1 MRWGVLLAAVSL
13 PIAAIAAPG
22 KGGALMGQHE
32 TPSERAAA
40 EDWLDKAFPVRGAAR
55 MLPFSFRYGD
65 TRPEEFLRRWRRTA
79 REEKRRD
86 ALRRTVR
93 YCDPSS
99 GLEVRIEVTRWRNF
113 PAVEWVLYLKNTGG
127 AATPIIADVLPLDAC
142 FPLGHEAGCR
152 VHHSLGSECQQ
163 NDFQPLVTPLSADAQ
178 NPQAPWRGADNPVV
192 IASKGGRSSCGALPF
207 FNIET
212 PGRGIIGAIGWTGDW
227 MARFWRAEDGTV
239 RVQAGMPRTHFV
251 LHPGEQVRTPRVLL
265 LFWHGDRIR
274 GHNLLRRLLISH
286 YRPTRNGKP
295 ARAPISFAVW
305 GENRAERQIAKI
317 RWFAENRVPIDNF
330 WIDAGWHGDGTYKDG
345 SNVFNSEWWRH
356 VGNWW
361 PNKTTYP
368 DGLSPIGRAAAEA
381 GFDLTFW
388 FEPERVFRDTYFVRE
403 HPEWLLGP
411 IGDNYL
417 FNLGLPEARAG
428 LTDLISNLISEGGIT
443 VYRQDF
449 NFDPAPYWQAADAP
463 DRVGISEMKHIEGLY
478 AFWDDLRRRHPGL
491 LIDNCASG
499 GRRIDLE
506 TISRSIPLW
515 RSDYQCFPNFDPIGM
530 QGQTHGLGLWV
541 PLSTGACDRPDDYAF
556 RSALGPGIVMCT
568 PPNPTGAPEGFL
580 TPWEAY
586 PLDWLV
592 RALKE
597 EQRVRA
603 YFEGDFYPLLS
614 YSLADDVWAAW
625 QFDRPDLGEGMVVA
639 FRRQNSPLTGMTARL
654 RGLSP
659 RATYEVRDVD
669 GRRGWKATGR
679 ELMDKGLSITIS
691 HQPGSRMFLYR
702 RPRAVTP
709 WQKAHEHPPQ

>member
-1 MRWGVLLAAVSL
+1 MCKHVIVAVWLLSIGSTRL
-13 PIAAIAAPG
+13 PLRG
-22 KGGALMGQHE
+22 DVGMGYR
-32 TPSERAAA
+32 TTAA
-40 EDWLDKAFPVRGAAR
+40 EEAQVQNWLEKAFPARGAAEAP
-55 MLPFSFRYGD
+55 PFSFRYGGVASG
-65 TRPEEFLRRWRRTA
+65 ELLRHWRRAAAEQKTA
-79 REEKRRD
+79 D
-86 ALRRTVR
+86 ACRRTVR
-93 YCDPSS
+93 YRDPKS
-99 GLEVRIEVTRWRNF
+99 GLEVRVEVTRWRKF
-113 PAVEWVLYLKNTGG
+113 PAVEWVLYFRNTGD
-127 AATPIIADVLPLDAC
+127 ADVPIIADLLPLDDG
-142 FPLGHEAGCR
+142 FPLARQHACR

-163 NDFQPLVTPLSADAQ
+163 NDFQPLLTPLGPDPD
-178 NPQAPWRGADNPVV
+178 NPQAPWRGSDNPLV

-207 FNIET
+207 FNIEM

-227 MARFWRAEDGTV
+227 MARFWRTEDGTV
-239 RVQAGMPRTHFV
+239 RVQAGMPHTHFT
-251 LHPGEQVRTPRVLL
+251 LHPGEQVRTPRILL
-265 LFWHGDRIR
+265 LFWQGDRIR
-274 GHNLLRRLLISH
+274 GHNLLRRLILAH
-286 YRPTRNGKP
+286 YRPSRAGQP
-295 ARAPISFAVW
+295 ARAPVSFLVW
-305 GENRAERQIAKI
+305 GKNRADRQIAKI

-330 WIDAGWHGDGTYKDG
+330 WIDAGWHGDGAYKDS
-345 SNVFNSEWWRH
+345 SNVFNGEWWRH

-361 PNKTTYP
+361 PNKTAYP
-368 DGLSPIGRAAAEA
+368 DGLGPIGKAAAEA
-381 GFDLTFW
+381 GFDFTLW

-417 FNLGLPEARAG
+417 FNLGLPEARAA
-428 LTDLISNLISEGGIT
+428 LTDLISNIISSGGIT
-443 VYRQDF
+443 IYRQDF

-463 DRVGISEMKHIEGLY
+463 DRIGISEMKHIEGLY
-478 AFWDDLRRRHPGL
+478 AFWDDLRRRHPAL

-515 RSDYQCFPNFDPIGM
+515 RSDYQCFRNFDPLGM

-568 PPNPTGAPEGFL
+568 LANPTGAPEGFL

-592 RALKE
+592 KALRE

-614 YSLADDVWAAW
+614 YTLAADAWAAW

-639 FRRQNSPLTGMTARL
+639 FRRQNSPLTSMVARL

-659 RATYEVRDVD
+659 KTVYELRDVG
-669 GRRGWKATGR
+669 GRRGWKATGQQLMR
-679 ELMDKGLSITIS
+679 EGFSITIR
-691 HQPGSRMFLYR
+691 QRPGSRLFLYR
-702 RPRAVTP
+702 RVRSQQAKP
-709 WQKAHEHPPQ
+709 